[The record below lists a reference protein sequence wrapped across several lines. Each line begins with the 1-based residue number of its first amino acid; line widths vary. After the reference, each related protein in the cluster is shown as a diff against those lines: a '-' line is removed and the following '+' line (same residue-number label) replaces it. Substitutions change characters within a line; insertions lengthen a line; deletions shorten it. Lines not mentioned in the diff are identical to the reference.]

1 MSDPV
6 ARALGAVAVF
16 GVLVNGA
23 LWLQLD
29 RRVAKGQWARPVSEV
44 QVRGERR
51 DAQRDP
57 ARRRPGE
64 AAPAP
69 GQKGTPRRFDG
80 LEAKI
85 DAFGAERGLPADTVA
100 AVREEML
107 LFDAA
112 RAAVREDVLEGRIP
126 PREGRA
132 EIRLLASDSEARVKA
147 LLGADLAAAL
157 RAALVES
164 D

>member
-23 LWLQLD
+23 LWFQLD
-29 RRVAKGQWARPVSEV
+29 RRVAKAQRARPAAAAPA
-44 QVRGERR
+44 RAERR
-51 DAQRDP
+51 DPQP
-57 ARRRPGE
+57 ARRGQGAGSPV
-64 AAPAP
+64 P
-69 GQKGTPRRFDG
+69 GQKGVPRRFDG
-80 LEAKI
+80 LEARI
-85 DAFGAERGLPADTVA
+85 DAFGVQHALPPETVA
-100 AVREEML
+100 AVRDEML

-132 EIRLLASDSEARVKA
+132 EIRLLATDSEARVVA
-147 LLGADLAAAL
+147 LLGADVAAEL
-157 RAALVES
+157 RAALV
-164 D
+164 DGD